1 MNQDELYSHC
11 TLCPRECGV
20 NRSAGQKGRCGMTS
34 ELKAARAALHMW
46 EEPPLSGTHGSGTV
60 FFSGCPLSCV
70 FCQNSQI
77 SHGADGKTIS
87 SLRLAE
93 IFLEL
98 HGQGAHNINLVTP
111 THFVPHIIK
120 ALDMAKTNG
129 LDIPIVFNCGG
140 YESEQT
146 LRLLDGYIDI
156 YLPDF
161 KYMNGDI
168 SAKYSHCRNYAE
180 KAKSALAQMVYQT
193 GAPVMDENGIMKR
206 GTIVRHLVLPGNTSD
221 SMEVIKYLHETY
233 GNDILIS
240 IMSQYTPKS
249 DLKEKYPL
257 LARRLTKYEYE
268 KVVRFAK
275 EIGVTRGF
283 TQYGEA
289 ARESFIPK
297 FDGEGV

>member
-1 MNQDELYSHC
+1 
-11 TLCPRECGV
+11 
-20 NRSAGQKGRCGMTS
+20 
-34 ELKAARAALHMW
+34 
-46 EEPPLSGTHGSGTV
+46 
-60 FFSGCPLSCV
+60 
-70 FCQNSQI
+70 
-77 SHGADGKTIS
+77 
-87 SLRLAE
+87 
-93 IFLEL
+93 
-98 HGQGAHNINLVTP
+98 
-111 THFVPHIIK
+111 
-120 ALDMAKTNG
+120 
-129 LDIPIVFNCGG
+129 
-140 YESEQT
+140 
-146 LRLLDGYIDI
+146 
-156 YLPDF
+156 
-161 KYMNGDI
+161 
-168 SAKYSHCRNYAE
+168 
-180 KAKSALAQMVYQT
+180 
-193 GAPVMDENGIMKR
+193 MDENGIMKR